1 LPDGLYAEITTNKG
15 NIVVKLNPEKA
26 PITVANF
33 VSLAEGKNTFVNS
46 QFEGKPFYKLFHGYL
61 QFDNNKYNDN
71 LNKFVYIDWRE
82 SFGGYTEAGDVYYDL
97 AKLYGGCLI
106 PYDKM
111 KNEDNIKF
119 VEGSYSVNYSY
130 EVSESLQKFKK
141 EFETWVNIQ
150 GYDLEKIKL
159 ITSLIFLNMSPLH
172 EEKFGKLLWFKS
184 IEMLYELTNK

>member
-1 LPDGLYAEITTNKG
+1 
-15 NIVVKLNPEKA
+15 
-26 PITVANF
+26 
-33 VSLAEGKNTFVNS
+33 
-46 QFEGKPFYKLFHGYL
+46 
-61 QFDNNKYNDN
+61 
-71 LNKFVYIDWRE
+71 
-82 SFGGYTEAGDVYYDL
+82 
-97 AKLYGGCLI
+97 
-106 PYDKM
+106 M